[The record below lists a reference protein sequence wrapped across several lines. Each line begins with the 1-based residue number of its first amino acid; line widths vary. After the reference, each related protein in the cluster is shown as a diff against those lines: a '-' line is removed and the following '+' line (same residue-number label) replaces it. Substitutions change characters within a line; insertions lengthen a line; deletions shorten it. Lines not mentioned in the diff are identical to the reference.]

1 MGQIGF
7 GVGCL
12 PLVPKM
18 SKQEQCS
25 DVMTTGWWNEKIEA
39 GLGTLPSVTNLEIA
53 IHRIGVRVPR
63 HNDILLAAR
72 DYDVDFTASP
82 IEPSHIKFSIV
93 IPKRM
98 QLEVTP
104 WLSRSFECERFEVS
118 IIYGDYGPVTFVRTL
133 DDNEEHGQVAHIVAL
148 VREFLKQEFR
158 RTRADLSV
166 YAVGPSPFWAHFMV
180 LPRPSGEYGPNTSW
194 TTTQRG
200 YDLVHFF
207 YSPEESDAEAYDRLK
222 AELSGL
228 LSLYYFLV
236 RSRERRY
243 GRANM
248 VSDLTDTLVSMHND
262 SGFKAWLRRVFK
274 SGGVARHL
282 LLAVITSRHINSEE
296 LRQADAIL
304 KGDVDINVL
313 DQIRK
318 KLELEATK
326 DYSPELETAR
336 EVAMILEASRKK
348 DYEVAMLSIATA
360 LGGTA
365 GAIAALIAG

>member
-158 RTRADLSV
+158 RNAGRSLRLRCRTEPIL
-166 YAVGPSPFWAHFMV
+166 GTF
-180 LPRPSGEYGPNTSW
+180 YGATS
-194 TTTQRG
+194 TI
-200 YDLVHFF
+200 
-207 YSPEESDAEAYDRLK
+207 
-222 AELSGL
+222 
-228 LSLYYFLV
+228 
-236 RSRERRY
+236 
-243 GRANM
+243 GR
-248 VSDLTDTLVSMHND
+248 
-262 SGFKAWLRRVFK
+262 
-274 SGGVARHL
+274 
-282 LLAVITSRHINSEE
+282 
-296 LRQADAIL
+296 
-304 KGDVDINVL
+304 
-313 DQIRK
+313 IR
-318 KLELEATK
+318 T
-326 DYSPELETAR
+326 
-336 EVAMILEASRKK
+336 
-348 DYEVAMLSIATA
+348 
-360 LGGTA
+360 
-365 GAIAALIAG
+365 